1 MKIAIFVLWA
11 LFAFAPTAE
20 AFFPQVIPMRTLCVN
35 GSPEPLLAK
44 LKDQYNEV
52 PKYSMEISVDSP
64 LPVFMMITEN
74 ANNPSSTIIMINP
87 NLNLSCVFFTSQ
99 DVVKDNGVKSLPK
112 KLPEEEGKLNV

>member
-44 LKDQYNEV
+44 LKEQYNEV
-52 PKYSMEISVDSP
+52 PKYSMKITVDSP
-64 LPVFMMITEN
+64 LPVF
-74 ANNPSSTIIMINP
+74 
-87 NLNLSCVFFTSQ
+87 
-99 DVVKDNGVKSLPK
+99 KDNGVKSLPK